1 MQNSKRINA
10 ANKHRFERLKDI
22 GCVACLKQGYHRL
35 AEIHHLVEG
44 YRLGHDW
51 TIPLCEWHHR
61 GVPPTMAMTKAQAR
75 QLLGPSLAETKR
87 QFVGEYGTER
97 ELLEEVISWL

>member
-1 MQNSKRINA
+1 VQNSKRINA
-10 ANKHRFERLKDI
+10 ANRHRFERLKEI
-22 GCVACLKQGYHRL
+22 GCVACLKQGFHRE

-44 YRLGHDW
+44 YRLGHEH

-75 QLLGPSLAETKR
+75 HLLGPSLAETKR
-87 QFVGEYGTER
+87 QFVGEYGTEK
-97 ELLEEVISWL
+97 ELLEEINSWL